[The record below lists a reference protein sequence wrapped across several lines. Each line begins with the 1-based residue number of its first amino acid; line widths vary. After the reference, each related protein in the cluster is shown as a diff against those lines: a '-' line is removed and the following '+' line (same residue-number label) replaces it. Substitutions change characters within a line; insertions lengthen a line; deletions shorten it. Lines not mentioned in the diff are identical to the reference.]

1 MIPMDK
7 PTPEPKASR
16 RKWKRPAKVFFLGIE
31 IQRPAVP
38 PTTPL
43 WRIERAAKIA
53 VQQYADELAAAKSAA
68 NPRNDSSVTTYYLGG
83 TGGSPHDRRRP

>member
-1 MIPMDK
+1 MTSTDK
-7 PTPEPKASR
+7 PIPEPNAKA
-16 RKWKRPAKVFFLGIE
+16 RKGKRPTKVFFQGVE

-53 VQQYADELAAAKSAA
+53 VQQYADELAAAK
-68 NPRNDSSVTTYYLGG
+68 
-83 TGGSPHDRRRP
+83 